1 MSYPERPS
9 YQKPTKSSSSPS
21 VTPVRRN
28 PGGNV
33 PLVRGLSPVRSP
45 YYGRV
50 QELETQRSHNNPLY
64 SNHSTD
70 GGHGDRRTS
79 RAVVDNASTKIVKDL
94 KENFETEEPWKV
106 HVEKGQ
112 YGGKPTCTTPGKT
125 SRVAA
130 MQFTTPPK
138 PIVKRKI
145 LSEHNRDAASAAA
158 KPLGSSRRGEDSR
171 VEKTATRSHDGSRV
185 ESEKRSSETSSD
197 ESDEHHHAPMVSIE
211 ELQKRIQRFL
221 QTEGSPL
228 DAPVSPVQCT
238 ESIRRFSGV
247 VCGESPEPG
256 VEDVVTSYHP
266 VFSPYSPRPEFLRAR
281 TRSPS
286 PAPMEAEEDGS
297 LTHDQSPI
305 PTLEKS
311 TTPTSYDPKNNFLSP
326 RPQYLRY
333 RPLRRL
339 ELLRRSADA
348 LLDLDLDSPATDA
361 DSVRVESEKGTNESQ
376 EIQSE
381 ELLPSVAS
389 DVLEPS
395 TQDAETDIVKCKT
408 EERQLELDEGISAEC
423 EAKSAHSVSE
433 LSNLTFEIGESCA
446 HDSSHADCAES
457 ENAVPEAEEDVDAE
471 ETEILDTEH
480 PISLASR
487 VFKTSIS
494 LITVIGLILLVLAAS
509 GSPGMLPES
518 LHHNELSG
526 FWRTSE
532 QLAPV
537 RKFLQS
543 VEGLWKDG
551 SGVLDYPVNQPY
563 MEGLRVNLQEV
574 AKAVTSFDAQDA
586 SNAAMHLYAVST
598 SYTAPVASS
607 VLRTSSN
614 VKKWVMDCA
623 ESYISR
629 APDVDEW
636 DWVPDYDFVV
646 AKDVFD
652 WAEGYKAIMAKVDS
666 WEIKSIFQSYID
678 TRGAKSIE
686 ELISENSLE
695 SDLDVVKS
703 IISESK
709 SPRPEVHLADL
720 VSDVPSLESESES
733 PNIQFTQEPDE
744 EAGSGEAGEQ
754 VLLESLDQENTLEGA
769 ELTTVILGQEGSA
782 ASSGSQIEGIENQ
795 VDELDEAA
803 LTSLS
808 SNESGAD
815 MIASFDQV
823 ETSHADLSQHASEH
837 LPQEAS
843 LGEKQDS
850 GLPSPKDSVDPQD
863 TRSQESAPEPTML
876 VDGEPKLSSSSVVP
890 SFRLAMN
897 PAVLAAAVTSV
908 ILATV
913 IAIIFTGPGRKY
925 TSLLMRR
932 TREVAQ
938 IKQRSIASNTGQIS
952 RGKLPRTTQRT
963 FNTMSDPHPVD
974 AGTNYMPA
982 DSPLPTQLSSEYIEQ
997 FSTPHLF
1004 VEKASSTSAKD
1015 RNSFMSPERSFKQ
1028 VSDKDSFMTPEVEVL
1043 EDSALGRFT
1052 ALVPVIHNEG
1062 TEKEE
1067 VKLTPVRRS
1076 SRIRSRLQSPCSS
1089 TLSHFSYSP
1098 E

>member
-45 YYGRV
+45 YYGRA

-70 GGHGDRRTS
+70 GGDRRTL
-79 RAVVDNASTKIVKDL
+79 RPVVDNASTKTVKDL

-125 SRVAA
+125 SRVAT

-138 PIVKRKI
+138 PVVKRKI
-145 LSEHNRDAASAAA
+145 LSENNRDAAA
-158 KPLGSSRRGEDSR
+158 KPMASSRRGEDSR
-171 VEKTATRSHDGSRV
+171 VEKTSTRSHEGSRV
-185 ESEKRSSETSSD
+185 EAEKRSSETSSD
-197 ESDEHHHAPMVSIE
+197 ESDEHQAPMVSIE

-247 VCGESPEPG
+247 VCGESPEST
-256 VEDVVTSYHP
+256 VDDVGASYHP

-286 PAPMEAEEDGS
+286 PAPLEAEEEGS
-297 LTHDQSPI
+297 LTHGQSPI

-361 DSVRVESEKGTNESQ
+361 DSVRVGSEKGTNESQ

-381 ELLPSVAS
+381 ELLSVAFE
-389 DVLEPS
+389 VLEPS
-395 TQDAETDIVKCKT
+395 TQDAEEDIVKCKP
-408 EERQLELDEGISAEC
+408 EDRQLELDEGIPTEC
-423 EAKSAHSVSE
+423 DAKPTQSLSE
-433 LSNLTFEIGESCA
+433 NSNLTFEIGESCVR
-446 HDSSHADCAES
+446 DSSQVDCAES
-457 ENAVPEAEEDVDAE
+457 KNAVLKSEEDVDEE
-471 ETEILDTEH
+471 ETEILDIEH
-480 PISLASR
+480 PRSLPYR
-487 VFKTSIS
+487 VFRTSIS
-494 LITVIGLILLVLAAS
+494 LVTVIGLVLLVLAAS
-509 GSPGMLPES
+509 GSPGMLPKS
-518 LHHNELSG
+518 LHHNELSA

-543 VEGLWKDG
+543 VEGLWKEG
-551 SGVLDYPVNQPY
+551 PGVLGYPVNQHY

-586 SNAAMHLYAVST
+586 SNAAMHQYAVST
-598 SYTAPVASS
+598 LYAAPLASF
-607 VLRTSSN
+607 VLRTYSN
-614 VKKWVMDCA
+614 VKKWVLDCA

-652 WAEGYKAIMAKVDS
+652 WAEGYKAIMAKIDS

-678 TRGAKSIE
+678 TGGAKSIE
-686 ELISENSLE
+686 ELISEKSLE

-703 IISESK
+703 IISESR

-720 VSDVPSLESESES
+720 GSDFPSVESES
-733 PNIQFTQEPDE
+733 PNNQFTHEPDE
-744 EAGSGEAGEQ
+744 EAGSGEAGGQ

-769 ELTTVILGQEGSA
+769 KLPTVILGQEESS
-782 ASSGSQIEGIENQ
+782 ASSGSQIEVIESQ
-795 VDELDEAA
+795 VDEHDEAA
-803 LTSLS
+803 LTSLT
-808 SNESGAD
+808 SNESGSD
-815 MIASFDQV
+815 MIASFDKV
-823 ETSHADLSQHASEH
+823 ENPPADLSQHASEQ

-843 LGEKQDS
+843 FGEKQDS
-850 GLPSPKDSVDPQD
+850 GLLSPQDSVDPKD
-863 TRSQESAPEPTML
+863 TRSQESAPKSTML
-876 VDGEPKLSSSSVVP
+876 VDSEPNLSSSSVLP
-890 SFRLAMN
+890 RFRLAMG
-897 PAVLAAAVTSV
+897 PAVLAAALTSV

-913 IAIIFTGPGRKY
+913 IAMILTGPGRKY
-925 TSLLMRR
+925 TSHLMRR
-932 TREVAQ
+932 TREGAQ
-938 IKQRSIASNTGQIS
+938 IKQGSIASNTAQTL
-952 RGKLPRTTQRT
+952 RGKLPRKPQRT
-963 FNTMSDPHPVD
+963 FKTISNSHPEDP
-974 AGTNYMPA
+974 GSNYMPA
-982 DSPLPTQLSSEYIEQ
+982 DSPAPTQLSSEYIEH
-997 FSTPHLF
+997 FSTPHL
-1004 VEKASSTSAKD
+1004 VSEKAYSTSATD

-1028 VSDKDSFMTPEVEVL
+1028 VSDKDSFMTPEIEVL

-1052 ALVPVIHNEG
+1052 ALVPVVHNEG

-1098 E
+1098 EL